1 MRKLVSKALMNLMAH
16 FTFIDLNNFDIVA
29 LLC

>member
-1 MRKLVSKALMNLMAH
+1 MGKLVSKALTNLMAH
-16 FTFIDLNNFDIVA
+16 FTFVVLKFEIVA